1 MLLNVA
7 VKDSLDTA
15 RRQRAGASN
24 AEAGSSKSKG
34 QSAAA
39 ALRAAA
45 AERRLNA
52 SRGKK
57 DVDVDDYLDD
67 SESEP
72 ASSVESDD
80 SDRPIAKGKAKAKAT
95 KAKSAKA
102 RNTRKPAVRTLAD
115 VRQETLDKK
124 LAARLRRKEE
134 RQMRIKLGRKLT
146 QVCRRPAGER
156 HSFAHAANLPRPR
169 RILLL
174 LSAIIPSSRMF
185 GETSNVTFPSPSQSR
200 YPSRQV

>member
-1 MLLNVA
+1 MNVA

-24 AEAGSSKSKG
+24 AGAGSSKSKG

-52 SRGKK
+52 SKGKK
-57 DVDVDDYLDD
+57 VVDVDDYLDD
-67 SESEP
+67 SESES

-80 SDRPIAKGKAKAKAT
+80 SDRPIAKGKGKAKAKAKAT
-95 KAKSAKA
+95 KAKSTKA
-102 RNTRKPAVRTLAD
+102 RNTSKPAIRTLAD

-134 RQMRIKLGRKLT
+134 RQLRIKLGRKLT
-146 QVCRRPAGER
+146 QVCRRSAGESY
-156 HSFAHAANLPRPR
+156 SFAHAANLPRPR
-169 RILLL
+169 RILSLS
-174 LSAIIPSSRMF
+174 SAIIPSSRMF
-185 GETSNVTFPSPSQSR
+185 GETSNVTFPSPSQ
-200 YPSRQV
+200 